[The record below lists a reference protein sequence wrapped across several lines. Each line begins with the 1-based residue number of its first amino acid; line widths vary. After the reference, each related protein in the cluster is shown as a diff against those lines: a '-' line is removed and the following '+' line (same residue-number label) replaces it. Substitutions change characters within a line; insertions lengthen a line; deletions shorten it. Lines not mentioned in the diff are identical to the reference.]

1 MKVHLVFY
9 MVLCFCRTVSV
20 TTQWQGGDVNLYENL
35 RCHGVPLVTIS
46 RGRVVYENGIF
57 TCAEGSGK
65 FYPLRTFPDYL
76 YKKMVQR
83 EKVLSPLYHVFMTVY
98 RSASTEF
105 VCDPLPSVS
114 STQGGGTYPVHWRCS
129 GSAKFRKEGPGPF
142 RWRHESTTLHA
153 PRGNERPT

>member
-1 MKVHLVFY
+1 MKNYGLNSNQLRIDESALSFFY
-9 MVLCFCRTVSV
+9 MVLCVCRTISV

-35 RCHGVPLVTIS
+35 RCHGVPLVTVS

-83 EKVLSPLYHVFMTVY
+83 EKVLSPLYIVFLCFY
-98 RSASTEF
+98 N
-105 VCDPLPSVS
+105 SVS
-114 STQGGGTYPVHWRCS
+114 QC
-129 GSAKFRKEGPGPF
+129 
-142 RWRHESTTLHA
+142 LD
-153 PRGNERPT
+153 

>member
-9 MVLCFCRTVSV
+9 MVLCVCRTISV

-83 EKVLSPLYHVFMTVY
+83 EKVLSPLYHVFM
-98 RSASTEF
+98 F
-105 VCDPLPSVS
+105 L
-114 STQGGGTYPVHWRCS
+114 
-129 GSAKFRKEGPGPF
+129 
-142 RWRHESTTLHA
+142 
-153 PRGNERPT
+153 